1 MTRATQHLQ
10 DATEKR
16 NDELVKELAAKQA
29 MLLDAVNRINS
40 LIAKQIVA
48 SDGTFS
54 SVAARNDFRD
64 RPTATVL
71 LQARERGKQIGC
83 SNSKARYPNKR
94 IAWMPQQRKLML
106 LMPRERSMTPCT
118 APLLLQRHCAR
129 IVRVWRAGR
138 RSARSSIIRSLLL
151 SQTINMTHDMRAACT
166 A

>member
-1 MTRATQHLQ
+1 MTRATQNLQ

-16 NDELVKELAAKQA
+16 NDELMKELAAKQA

-40 LIAKQIVA
+40 LIAEQIVA

-71 LQARERGKQIGC
+71 PQARERGKQIGC

-106 LMPRERSMTPCT
+106 LMPRERSMTLCT
-118 APLLLQRHCAR
+118 APEQQRQHRDIANRSDGAQAGQLLAR
-129 IVRVWRAGR
+129 EP
-138 RSARSSIIRSLLL
+138 
-151 SQTINMTHDMRAACT
+151 
-166 A
+166 

>member
-40 LIAKQIVA
+40 LIAEQIVA

-71 LQARERGKQIGC
+71 PQCAQGPTDAHDRRSPRVSPTEEAFNPTDQRVLTAFL
-83 SNSKARYPNKR
+83 
-94 IAWMPQQRKLML
+94 AWPDSPVWVL
-106 LMPRERSMTPCT
+106 LYWLGTRSTSHVHTP
-118 APLLLQRHCAR
+118 PSPLQR
-129 IVRVWRAGR
+129 
-138 RSARSSIIRSLLL
+138 
-151 SQTINMTHDMRAACT
+151 
-166 A
+166 